1 MATRWPLNIWLW
13 KEGEWNGGLGGSTAP
28 SFTRTIDDFEEA
40 RNFICAKLKNEGY
53 FAGMMW
59 CDAQASPEEARR
71 SGHRLED
78 LQPQRIE
85 LHYRAWDDPF
95 RGRIVAGGL
104 SSTKEANEYVA
115 ELQAQYA
122 KKVFT
127 PNELYALKPITD
139 GFSRIDRL
147 EKWLGE
153 EEICLHD
160 YKRWEEIEQAGLI
173 KLKYLVDEYMGSD
186 ESFEIATVW
195 FASNPLAVVTHTGE
209 DNNDRYITDVENFY
223 KMVTYLRSF
232 MVPEEDEKPRMGDPN
247 KPLHWLTELD
257 GYHTIHDYYD
267 VDRQE
272 KIEKVKA

>member
-1 MATRWPLNIWLW
+1 MASRWPLNVWLW

-40 RNFICAKLKNEGY
+40 RNFICTKLKNEGY

-71 SGHRLED
+71 SGHKLED

-85 LHYRAWDDPF
+85 LHYRAFDDAS
-95 RGRIVAGGL
+95 RGRIVCGGL

-127 PNELYALKPITD
+127 PNELYALKPINQHYA
-139 GFSRIDRL
+139 GIDRL

-160 YKRWEEIEQAGLI
+160 YKKWEEIETAGLV
-173 KLKYLVDEYMGSD
+173 KLKYLVDEPMGSD

-195 FASNPLAVVTHTGE
+195 FASNPIAVVTHTGE
-209 DNNDRYITDVENFY
+209 DNNDRYITNVENFY

-232 MVPEEDEKPRMGDPN
+232 MVPEEDEKPTMVDPN

-267 VDRQE
+267 VERQE
-272 KIEKVKA
+272 KIEKVKV

>member
-1 MATRWPLNIWLW
+1 MASRWPLNIWMW
-13 KEGEWNGGLGGSTAP
+13 KDYEGIEEPDLTHNLN
-28 SFTRTIDDFEEA
+28 DFDEA

-53 FAGMMW
+53 TAGVMW
-59 CDAQASPEEARR
+59 ADAVDNPDVKAE
-71 SGHRLED
+71 
-78 LQPQRIE
+78 RIE
-85 LHYRAWDDPF
+85 LHYRAFDDDF
-95 RGRIVAGGL
+95 RGRIVCGGL
-104 SSTKEANEYVA
+104 CSAKEADAYVT
-115 ELQAQYA
+115 ELKTHYA
-122 KKVFT
+122 KRVFT
-127 PNELYALKPITD
+127 PNQLYALKPIND

-160 YKRWEEIEQAGLI
+160 YKRWEEIETAGLV

-195 FASNPLAVVTHTGE
+195 FASNPIAVVTHSGE
-209 DNNDRYITDVENFY
+209 DNNDRYITDIEGFY

-232 MVPEEDEKPRMGDPN
+232 MVPEEDEKPKMVDPN

-267 VDRQE
+267 VERQE
-272 KIEKVKA
+272 KIEKVKV

>member
-1 MATRWPLNIWLW
+1 MASRWPLNIWLW
-13 KEGEWNGGLGGSTAP
+13 KPDEDRTRMGLVN
-28 SFTRTIDDFEEA
+28 FTMDDFDQA
-40 RNFICAKLKNEGY
+40 RNFICAKLKNEG
-53 FAGMMW
+53 FTAGLMW
-59 CDAQASPEEARR
+59 TDAQASPAEAAR
-71 SGHRLED
+71 SGHRLKD

-85 LHYRAWDDPF
+85 LHYRAFDDDF
-95 RGRIVAGGL
+95 RGRIVCGGL
-104 SSTKEANEYVA
+104 CSAKEADAYVA
-115 ELQAQYA
+115 ELKAQYA

-127 PNELYALKPITD
+127 PNQLYALKPITD

-160 YKRWEEIEQAGLI
+160 YQKWEEIEKAGLV

-195 FASNPLAVVTHTGE
+195 FASNPIAVVTHTGE
-209 DNNDRYITDVENFY
+209 DNNDRYITDIEGFY

-232 MVPEEDEKPRMGDPN
+232 MVPEEDEKPKMVDPN

-267 VDRQE
+267 VERQE
-272 KIEKVKA
+272 KIKKVKA